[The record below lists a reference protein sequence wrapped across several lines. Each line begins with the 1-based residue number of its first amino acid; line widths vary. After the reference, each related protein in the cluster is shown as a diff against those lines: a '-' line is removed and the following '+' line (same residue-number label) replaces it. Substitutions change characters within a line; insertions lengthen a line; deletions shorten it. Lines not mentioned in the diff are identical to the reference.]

1 MNAGGFP
8 RTVKDFSLFK
18 QAFQFAESR
27 TADNL
32 GQISLISRKD
42 FAERE
47 TFVFQT
53 QVPGFEYASLLIEHA
68 LLLRTHRE
76 GRIYVGLEK
85 LSAMQPI
92 IDRYLRI
99 ADISQSVFI
108 FGEPDW
114 QLPRHPNIRVIPLRP
129 EFELA
134 HECFLIADAVTIKM
148 TVVARDEWRHPN
160 GQSSERLFRAVK
172 TSNPEAVAELA
183 AAAEGVID
191 WSIAA

>member
-1 MNAGGFP
+1 M
-8 RTVKDFSLFK
+8 KDFSFYK
-18 QAFQFAESR
+18 QAFQFAASQ

-53 QVPGFEYASLLIEHA
+53 QGPGFEYASLLIEHA
-68 LLLRTHRE
+68 LLLRTNRE

-108 FGEPDW
+108 FGEPDC

-129 EFELA
+129 ELELA
-134 HECFLIADAVTIKM
+134 REWFLIADAGSLKM
-148 TVVARDEWRHPN
+148 AVVARTEWNRAN
-160 GQSSERLFRAVK
+160 GEGTERLLRAVK
-172 TSNPEAVAELA
+172 TSNPEAVAKLA